1 MKAFVFFLFLVA
13 LGAVPVLSFRTS
25 TQLKQLPC
33 TPRKT
38 SLLYMVAK
46 QREEKA
52 VAEKAPITLREIFTP
67 PYADGFTIGWTLAGQ
82 GLLVNLAFISS
93 VIYDFFN
100 PRSIGFG
107 ITSFD
112 SQSMLTALY
121 FAGPLISKLKF
132 E

>member
-1 MKAFVFFLFLVA
+1 MKAFRFILLVLV
-13 LGAVPVLSFRTS
+13 LGVVHIFSFRTS
-25 TQLKQLPC
+25 TRLKQLSC

-46 QREEKA
+46 QREEKTA
-52 VAEKAPITLREIFTP
+52 VEKAPITLREIFTP

-93 VIYDFFN
+93 IIYDFFN

-121 FAGPLISKLKF
+121 IAGPLISKFKF